1 MSKEAKLYL
10 NSVAAAGLLML
21 VDCAVP
27 WKFFNVAEFLSYLIV
42 ACIAANCRLR
52 LPGLAEGQSLAFAIV
67 VIAIANLPLPETLIV
82 GSVAVLVEALWKPR
96 VRPVAGRVPV
106 LLGACTI
113 SIVIAHNIC
122 EWPGVA
128 TLLDVELT
136 AFAGAALYLA
146 ANGSLI
152 ASAVA
157 ITENFPFL
165 SVWRAWFIGA
175 LPYYLAG
182 AAIAAFISRANPWID
197 WNATLTL
204 LAPLFVIFWSYRQVV
219 DDWGS
224 RSDTVRAIARSSNFP
239 DY

>member
-10 NSVAAAGLLML
+10 NSVSAAGLLML
-21 VDCAVP
+21 ADCAVP
-27 WKFFNVAEFLSYLIV
+27 WKFFNGAEFLSYLIV

-67 VIAIANLPLPETLIV
+67 LVAVANLPLPETLIV
-82 GSVAVLVEALWKPR
+82 GSVAVLVEAFWKPR
-96 VRPVAGRVPV
+96 ARPVAGRVLV
-106 LLGACTI
+106 HLGACTI
-113 SIVIAHNIC
+113 SIVIAHNVC
-122 EWPGVA
+122 EAPGVA
-128 TLLDVELT
+128 AALGIELT
-136 AFAGAALYLA
+136 AVVEAAVYLI
-146 ANGSLI
+146 ANGSLS

-165 SVWRAWFIGA
+165 AIWRVWFIGA

-182 AAIAAFISRANPWID
+182 AAIAAFISRANAWID

-219 DDWGS
+219 NGWSG
-224 RSDTVRAIARSSNFP
+224 RNDTARAIARSSDFPNF
-239 DY
+239 